1 MRFHPGKNY
10 HARMSAD
17 KMDPAAQAELADLVR
32 QMIDETGIPVVRSA
46 GEARAIIG
54 LVVPARGG
62 KTEATIA
69 AVRSIPATCAHPLI
83 MRREIDGRYHLCSC
97 GALARVDGEEMR
109 AGPPTRAA
117 EKKTIW
123 LERK

>member
-1 MRFHPGKNY
+1 
-10 HARMSAD
+10 MSE
-17 KMDPAAQAELADLVR
+17 MNPAAQAELADHAR
-32 QMIDETGIPVVRSA
+32 QMIDEMGIPVVRSA

-54 LVVPARGG
+54 LVVPAHHGATGAR
-62 KTEATIA
+62 EAVA
-69 AVRSIPATCAHPLI
+69 RRASIPATLTCAHPLI
-83 MRREIDGRYHLCSC
+83 QRREIDGRYHLCSC